1 MSNQRRSPHH
11 FTCTGCVKHS
21 TSQQGVPMRLAGVRH
36 PRTNH
41 RKGILWRRFFL
52 SLASYLNL
60 MMIVGIWISARYPT
74 GSLAVFWRNWAPK
87 FLHSAW
93 GSACFACRGSLE
105 TYLKIAAPESFC
117 LEALHG
123 IMMVVFVVLG

>member
-11 FTCTGCVKHS
+11 FTSTGCVKHS
-21 TSQQGVPMRLAGVRH
+21 ASQQGVPMRLAGVRH
-36 PRTNH
+36 PRTNF
-41 RKGILWRRFFL
+41 RKGR
-52 SLASYLNL
+52 
-60 MMIVGIWISARYPT
+60 
-74 GSLAVFWRNWAPK
+74 LAVFWRNWAPN

-93 GSACFACRGSLE
+93 GSSLE

-117 LEALHG
+117 LKALHG